1 MSTMSEACLAAL
13 CGPAGA
19 TAPCHISR
27 LRTKAAHLWLQD
39 NTTAVTQNF
48 VSAVNLPHVLR
59 FLRTGSRQLVSGCA
73 PEERADLYHRFVAAL
88 EQKHPQVQA
97 CCGFWESAG
106 AITLLVAK
114 LAGLCLPL
122 CFPSPGL

>member
-1 MSTMSEACLAAL
+1 MSTTSEACLLAL
-13 CGPAGA
+13 FGPAGA
-19 TAPCHISR
+19 AAPATSAGCISR
-27 LRTKAAHLWLQD
+27 LPIWLQD

-73 PEERADLYHRFVAAL
+73 PEERADLYHRFVVAL

-97 CCGFWESAG
+97 CCTS
-106 AITLLVAK
+106 
-114 LAGLCLPL
+114 
-122 CFPSPGL
+122 